1 MPNRMALFLV
11 KDVANLKIK
20 ICPGTPIPEQIRN
33 HIGSTD
39 TRRIFM
45 NDREFE
51 EQLQAMLQR
60 NTAHL
65 SKQETVDAQIVDTI
79 PQESASTEKEVI
91 LYQTDD
97 GNINVSVFFY
107 NESFWLS
114 QKAMADLFG
123 VDRTVIT
130 KHLSNIFSDKELDK
144 NSVCAIF
151 AHTASDGKKYNT
163 QYYNL
168 DAIIS
173 VGYRINSYKA
183 TKFRQWATKTL
194 REYMIKGFVINDDM
208 LKNGKSFGKD
218 YFDELLERIKEIRAS
233 ERRFYQKI
241 TDIYA
246 QCSYDYDP
254 KSETTRT
261 FFQTVQNKLLFAI
274 TGHTA
279 PEIIANRADSSK
291 EHMGMQT
298 WKNAPDGKILKSDVT
313 VSKNY
318 LSQKELSGLNDI
330 VNMYLDYAENQAKR
344 NKLMSMNDWITKL
357 DSFLNFN
364 EYDIM
369 QNIGVISRKVAD
381 SLAIKEYEKYRIIQD
396 DNYISDFDK
405 ATEKYL

>member
-1 MPNRMALFLV
+1 
-11 KDVANLKIK
+11 
-20 ICPGTPIPEQIRN
+20 
-33 HIGSTD
+33 
-39 TRRIFM
+39 M

-65 SKQETVDAQIVDTI
+65 SKQETVDAQIVETI

-97 GNINVSVFFY
+97 GNMNVSVFFY

-344 NKLMSMNDWITKL
+344 NKLMSMNDLITKL

>member
-1 MPNRMALFLV
+1 
-11 KDVANLKIK
+11 
-20 ICPGTPIPEQIRN
+20 
-33 HIGSTD
+33 
-39 TRRIFM
+39 M
-45 NDREFE
+45 NEKEFE

-60 NTAHL
+60 NTAQL
-65 SKQETVDAQIVDTI
+65 SNHDCNHTQMIESL
-79 PQESASTEKEVI
+79 PLESAANEKDVV

-97 GNINVSVFFY
+97 GNIKVSVIY
-107 NESFWLS
+107 YDESFWLT
-114 QKAMADLFG
+114 QKAMSELFG
-123 VDRTVIT
+123 VNVPAIS
-130 KHLSNIFSDKELDK
+130 KHLSNIFSDGELEK
-144 NSVCAIF
+144 TSVISILET
-151 AHTASDGKKYNT
+151 TASDGKKYST
-163 QYYNL
+163 RYYNL
-168 DAIIS
+168 DAIIA
-173 VGYRINSYKA
+173 VGYRVNSFKA
-183 TKFRQWATKTL
+183 TKFRQWATRTL

-208 LKNGKSFGKD
+208 LKNGKAFGKD

-254 KSETTRT
+254 KSEITRT

-279 PEIIANRADSSK
+279 PEIIVNRADSSK
-291 EHMGMQT
+291 EHMGMQA

-318 LSQKELSGLNDI
+318 LSKEELSGLNDI

-344 NKLMSMNDWITKL
+344 NKLMTMNDWVTKL
-357 DSFLNFN
+357 DAFLNFN

-369 QNIGVISRKVAD
+369 QNIGVVSRKVAD

-396 DNYISDFDK
+396 ENYVSDFDK
-405 ATEKYL
+405 ATKKYL